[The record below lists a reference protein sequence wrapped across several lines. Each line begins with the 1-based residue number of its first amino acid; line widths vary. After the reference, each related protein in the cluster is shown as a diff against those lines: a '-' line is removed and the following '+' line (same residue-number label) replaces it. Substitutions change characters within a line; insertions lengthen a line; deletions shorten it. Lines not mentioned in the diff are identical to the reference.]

1 MCNSWEGDLKMLQLS
16 AHSYEEIRDAV
27 VDILL
32 GREKVEYKPE
42 QYRSLVTGVGEVFA
56 RRGSTGEQR
65 PLYGRADEARL
76 HNIDVE
82 LVRDVFWDLFRQGFI
97 TLGMNDMNE
106 AWPWFRLSHFG
117 EETLKT
123 QSPYRF
129 YDRNSFLTLVKDG
142 VPDISAEALA
152 YLDEAVAAFYAD
164 CLLASCVMLGVAAEA
179 EFLRLTDIAAKS
191 TVHGATFAP
200 VQNQR
205 TIRQRIT
212 KFHDRL
218 QPLLK
223 SLSQE
228 AVEDLETNF
237 LMIQSVLR
245 IARNE
250 AGHPTAVKVRREQV
264 YVYLQLFVPF
274 ARQLMRLRVALQ

>member
-1 MCNSWEGDLKMLQLS
+1 MASDESLVKSDESSSSGITWAHLPAGPPLRQCNVVAGGGYRQNDVEGDAFDLHDS
-16 AHSYEEIRDAV
+16 VPEIR
-27 VDILL
+27 
-32 GREKVEYKPE
+32 E
-42 QYRSLVTGVGEVFA
+42 GE
-56 RRGSTGEQR
+56 
-65 PLYGRADEARL
+65 D
-76 HNIDVE
+76 D
-82 LVRDVFWDLFRQGFI
+82 
-97 TLGMNDMNE
+97 
-106 AWPWFRLSHFG
+106 
-117 EETLKT
+117 
-123 QSPYRF
+123 
-129 YDRNSFLTLVKDG
+129 SFLALVKNG
-142 VPDISAEALA
+142 VPDISAEALT